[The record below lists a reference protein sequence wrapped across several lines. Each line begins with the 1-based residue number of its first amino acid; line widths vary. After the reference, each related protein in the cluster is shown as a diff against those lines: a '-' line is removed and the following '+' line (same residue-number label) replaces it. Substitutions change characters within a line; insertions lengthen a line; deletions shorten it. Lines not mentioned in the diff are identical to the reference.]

1 MMSSVDGRIVVG
13 RWPDVSDFRQEYER
27 TAATYYADAWMCGR
41 ITMEP
46 FAGGSRSDEEIERE
60 RTSLSRSRA
69 ERSDFV
75 SPSARRS
82 DVPPPASR
90 VPPPAYAVAIDPS
103 GRLHWSTNEIDGDHV
118 VAVLSDSVPDDYLE
132 QLRARDVSY
141 IFATP
146 SSRKS
151 TGEVDLGVALEKLA
165 ALFGI
170 RTLLLEGGGSING
183 SMLASGLIDEV
194 SLLVAPI
201 ADGTVDVPTL
211 FDVDAAAK
219 HTGASRLELG
229 DIERRAHGILWL
241 RYRVVD
247 RKSHA

>member
-1 MMSSVDGRIVVG
+1 MMSSIDGRIVVG
-13 RWPDVSDFRQEYER
+13 RWPDVADFRQEYER
-27 TAATYYADAWMCGR
+27 TASTYDADAWMCGR

-46 FAGGSRSDEEIERE
+46 FAGGSRSEDDIKRE
-60 RTSLSRSRA
+60 RSGSRRGRV

-75 SPSARRS
+75 SPSAR
-82 DVPPPASR
+82 ATF
-90 VPPPAYAVAIDPS
+90 AVAVDAS
-103 GRLHWSTNEIDGDHV
+103 GRLLWSTNEIDGDHV
-118 VAVLSDSVPDDYLE
+118 IAVLSDSVPNDYLE
-132 QLRARDVSY
+132 QLRERDVSY

-146 SSRKS
+146 SSKQS
-151 TGEVDLGVALEKLA
+151 KGEVDLGVALEKLA
-165 ALFGI
+165 ALFSI

-183 SMLASGLIDEV
+183 SMLASGMIDEV

-211 FDVDAAAK
+211 FDVDAAAAK
-219 HTGASRLELG
+219 RTGASRLELG
-229 DIERRAHGILWL
+229 DVERRAHGILWL